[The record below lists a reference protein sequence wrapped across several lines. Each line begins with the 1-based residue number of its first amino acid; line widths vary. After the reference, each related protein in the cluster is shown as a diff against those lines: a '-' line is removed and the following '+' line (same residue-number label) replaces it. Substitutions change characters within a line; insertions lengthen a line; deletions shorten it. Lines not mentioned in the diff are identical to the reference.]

1 MTTPEIELTVSKN
14 NLGLFEAVATLTLP
28 PVTLSCV
35 KADRDDLEY
44 QLRNDFSEIV
54 GEIVTKLIGDEF

>member
-1 MTTPEIELTVSKN
+1 
-14 NLGLFEAVATLTLP
+14 
-28 PVTLSCV
+28 
-35 KADRDDLEY
+35 LEY